1 MSIVSYFTSA
11 KATLLLSVKSK
22 HPLSIM
28 QILIFNS
35 NFQYDDDVDIA
46 CVRRPDELVTLLCA
60 FAY

>member
-35 NFQYDDDVDIA
+35 NFQYDDDVA
-46 CVRRPDELVTLLCA
+46 CVRRPDQPVTLLCA
-60 FAY
+60 FA